1 LSAWKLTIRHGSDVE
16 HEAFE
21 DLDAAIGELR
31 TRAEAVRAEG
41 PLEEVSGL
49 RDFDPA
55 EQVHARLELAGKG
68 LLRPPTAGV
77 DVRGDGTLVAYA
89 GAVRRETLEPEEGE
103 SPFDAVRRQL
113 EGGDRDEEDRED
125 D

>member
-1 LSAWKLTIRHGSDVE
+1 MSAWKLTIRHGSEIE

-31 TRAEAVRAEG
+31 ARAEAVR
-41 PLEEVSGL
+41 EVSGL
-49 RDFDPA
+49 RDFEPG

-103 SPFDAVRRQL
+103 SPFDAVRRHL
-113 EGGDRDEEDRED
+113 EGGDGDEDDRED